1 MEVNWRAVG
10 AGFVTAVVIGLLS
23 GVTIPFVG
31 VTLPVIGYGL
41 AGLVGGFVAG
51 YMATSVTE
59 NGMIHGGLATV
70 IGGIVVLMILSLLTV
85 FASPVAGVSVFVA
98 GMIVL
103 LLQAVPGAVGGA
115 IGSYVNRRR
124 EPADVEVGKPAA

>member
-1 MEVNWRAVG
+1 MNINWRAVVT
-10 AGFVTAVVIGLLS
+10 GFVVAIALGAFVSWTGALTETSVYLLA
-23 GVTIPFVG
+23 
-31 VTLPVIGYGL
+31 LP
-41 AGLVGGFVAG
+41 GLVGGFVAG

-85 FASPVAGVSVFVA
+85 FASPVAGVSIFVA